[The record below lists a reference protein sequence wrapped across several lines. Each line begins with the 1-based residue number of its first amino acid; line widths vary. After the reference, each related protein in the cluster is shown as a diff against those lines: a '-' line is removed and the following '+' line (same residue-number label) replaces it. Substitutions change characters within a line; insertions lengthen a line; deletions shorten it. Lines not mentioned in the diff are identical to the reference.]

1 MDWRVYLCPQKGIV
15 NPMTQSDINQRAK
28 KIAKSIHEGSLSFRT
43 FGQSV
48 QRWKASGFIKEFQVK
63 QLLNLV
69 TKEFTRLENQ
79 KIAHEIRINS

>member
-1 MDWRVYLCPQKGIV
+1 MSQNEL
-15 NPMTQSDINQRAK
+15 SSRAK
-28 KIAKSIHEGSLSFRT
+28 RIAKSIHEGSLSFRT

-48 QRWKASGFIKEFQVK
+48 QRWKANGFIKESSVYD
-63 QLLNLV
+63 LLDLV